1 MINKQELNHQIDL
14 LMEHGIEILN
24 AIAGIAKVLSEPQE
38 DPQPKTEPKK
48 KKAKQAPPDPTPASV
63 SPEEKPEPTPAADPS
78 TPPSPTYTKED
89 VRKLLAE
96 KAAADDGKY
105 RSDVKFLVKK
115 FGKGGALKDVAPEDY
130 AALVAEAEA
139 LGNG

>member
-1 MINKQELNHQIDL
+1 MPSPALRKCSQN
-14 LMEHGIEILN
+14 
-24 AIAGIAKVLSEPQE
+24 
-38 DPQPKTEPKK
+38 PKK
-48 KKAKQAPPDPTPASV
+48 IPSQRRNQRRKGQS
-63 SPEEKPEPTPAADPS
+63 SCQRQKPGGE
-78 TPPSPTYTKED
+78 
-89 VRKLLAE
+89 KLLAE

>member
-24 AIAGIAKVLSEPQE
+24 AIAGIAKVLSEPQD

-48 KKAKQAPPDPTPASV
+48 KKAKQAPQAPTPASA
-63 SPEEKPEPTPAADPS
+63 SPEENPEPAPAADPPA
-78 TPPSPTYTKED
+78 PPSPTYTKED

-96 KAAADDGKY
+96 KAAADDSKY

-115 FGKGGALKDVAPEDY
+115 YSKGGSLKDIDPADY